1 MAGAVIQAVQL
12 AGQFVESTQLRVTGG
27 GLLQGRQR
35 GLHMVDLHAVAEER
49 QQHAG
54 APQQGQGQ
62 SQAVSNARGAPAQ
75 ATVLLFWLA
84 EHALPGR
91 VHGPEVLFLVLRC
104 IGQRQ
109 AEPQAA
115 QLYILPG
122 TAEPRGQCLAP
133 A

>member
-1 MAGAVIQAVQL
+1 M
-12 AGQFVESTQLRVTGG
+12 
-27 GLLQGRQR
+27 
-35 GLHMVDLHAVAEER
+35 DLHAVAEER
-49 QQHAG
+49 QQQAG
-54 APQQGQGQ
+54 APQQGHGQGH
-62 SQAVSNARGAPAQ
+62 AINNARGAPAQ
-75 ATVLLFWLA
+75 AAAWLFWLA

-91 VHGPEVLFLVLRC
+91 VHGPEVFFLVLRC